1 MNSILTAYNNSCA
14 ETRSD
19 EARDIYIHALIEEA
33 VDEGKKQTIHHEM
46 GDLRKIIHSQ
56 GTASRYTLCAKMSA
70 LHGEAHSRCRTGLE

>member
-33 VDEGKKQTIHHEM
+33 VDEGKNKQFIMKWE
-46 GDLRKIIHSQ
+46 I
-56 GTASRYTLCAKMSA
+56 
-70 LHGEAHSRCRTGLE
+70 